1 MRQSTFWKASLAK
14 GEPMSSAKK
23 RAVTAAKDFM
33 AMDAK
38 QLAEATA
45 EFNQECAV
53 DKSRPL
59 TDEEERQW
67 ENAKRKRGRPTVG
80 KGVKV
85 ISVSLERDLLA
96 RATRLAEKLGI
107 SRAQLIARGLQGLL
121 AEIGEK

>member
-1 MRQSTFWKASLAK
+1 
-14 GEPMSSAKK
+14 MSSVKK
-23 RAVTAAKDFM
+23 HAVTTAKDFM

-38 QLAEATA
+38 QLAGATA
-45 EFNQECAV
+45 EFNEEFAV

-59 TDEEERQW
+59 TGDEEQQW
-67 ENAKRKRGRPTVG
+67 GKAKRKRGRPTVG

-85 ISVSLERDLLA
+85 ISVSLEKDLLA

-121 AEIGEK
+121 AKNGEK